1 MKLSLKMIAERLEQ
15 KTVVL
20 KFKDIYSTLRLEKPL
35 FLNDETVLAADTLYI
50 ASPDDLDRI
59 TQYHNGCALVIPG
72 SEETDIRN
80 CPAVI
85 ITDKTLDTLQLYD
98 EIGEIFQTFLD
109 WEEALKNAS
118 APDHPGN
125 ALFDLLHASEPLFQN
140 PVLLCNSEGP
150 LLKIETAA
158 RQQET
163 DDTETQKLL
172 TALSSDRRL
181 TTEREV
187 FLFMQKTSSQKA
199 LIRNLFAGD
208 AVIYHLMVIGTDRDL
223 RETDFQFLE
232 FLAEYAETV
241 LRREY
246 GIYSRDTSTLS
257 ELFGAMLSGAQW
269 DKAVLSSEL
278 NRIRWTEEEEYAVL
292 FCDASPSDFRTY
304 PEILAFVHDGKTLM
318 IANISRSPEILT
330 ELDRIF
336 RDRGFFA
343 GISNPFTGLS
353 RLKRFYGQAHTAF
366 LLCSEQKECGS
377 LSFSDCVLTCLIDS
391 AFREYEPEDLLS
403 PVYLRLKD
411 HDRQNRTEYL
421 KTLEEY
427 LLHNG
432 NAVQTAAA
440 LFTHRATII
449 YRIKRICE
457 IGHTDLKK
465 PDELLH
471 LTLSFRIDRLI
482 KNRS

>member
-1 MKLSLKMIAERLEQ
+1 MKLSLKMIAERLEH
-15 KTVVL
+15 KSAVL
-20 KFKDIYSTLRLEKPL
+20 KFKDIYSTLRLERPL

-59 TQYHNGCALVIPG
+59 TQFHNGCALVVPG

-85 ITDKTLDTLQLYD
+85 VTDGTLDTLQLYD

-125 ALFDLLHASEPLFQN
+125 ALSELLRSSEDLFQN
-140 PVLLCNSEGP
+140 PVLLCNSESP
-150 LLKIETAA
+150 LLRVETAVP
-158 RQQET
+158 QQET
-163 DDTETQKLL
+163 GDAETQKLL
-172 TALSSDRRL
+172 SALSSDRRL

-187 FLFMQKTSSQKA
+187 FLFMQKNVSQKA
-199 LIRNLFAGD
+199 LVRNLFAGD
-208 AVIYHLMVIGTDRDL
+208 AVIYHLMVIGRSRDL

-232 FLAEYAETV
+232 FLAAYAETV

-257 ELFGAMLSGAQW
+257 ELFSAMLSGGQW
-269 DKAVLSSEL
+269 DKAILASEL
-278 NRIRWTEEEEYAVL
+278 NRIRWAEEEEYAVII
-292 FCDASPSDFRTY
+292 CDAPPSDFRTF
-304 PEILAFVHDGKTLM
+304 PEILVFVHDGKTLM
-318 IANISRSPEILT
+318 IANISRSPKILT
-330 ELDRIF
+330 ELERIF
-336 RDRGFFA
+336 REGGFFA
-343 GISNPFTGLS
+343 GVSNLFSGLS
-353 RLKRFYGQAHTAF
+353 RLKRFCRQAQTAF
-366 LLCSEQKECGS
+366 RLCSEQKGHGS
-377 LSFSDCVLTCLIDS
+377 LSFSDCVLTCLIES

-457 IGHTDLKK
+457 IGQTDLKK

-471 LTLSFRIDRLI
+471 LTLSFRIDRLLNSRI
-482 KNRS
+482 

>member
-1 MKLSLKMIAERLEQ
+1 MILTGSLS
-15 KTVVL
+15 
-20 KFKDIYSTLRLEKPL
+20 F
-35 FLNDETVLAADTLYI
+35 
-50 ASPDDLDRI
+50 I
-59 TQYHNGCALVIPG
+59 TAVPWSFPVRKRPISGTAPPIV
-72 SEETDIRN
+72 TDG
-80 CPAVI
+80 
-85 ITDKTLDTLQLYD
+85 TLDTLQLYD

-118 APDHPGN
+118 APDQPGN
-125 ALFDLLHASEPLFQN
+125 ALFELLRSSEDLFQN
-140 PVLLCNSEGP
+140 PVLLCNSESP
-150 LLKIETAA
+150 FLRIETSVPQPEA
-158 RQQET
+158 E
-163 DDTETQKLL
+163 DTETHKLL
-172 TALSSDRRL
+172 SALSSDRRL

-187 FLFMQKTSSQKA
+187 FLFMQKDFSRKA

-208 AVIYHLMVIGTDRDL
+208 AVIYHLMVIGANRDL

-232 FLAEYAETV
+232 FLAAYAETV

-269 DKAVLSSEL
+269 DKAILSSEL
-278 NRIRWTEEEEYAVL
+278 ERIRWAEEEEYAVL
-292 FCDASPSDFRTY
+292 ISDAPSSDFRTF
-304 PEILAFVHDGKTLM
+304 PEILSFVHDGKTLM

-336 RDRGFFA
+336 RDKGFFA
-343 GISNPFTGLS
+343 GISNPFNGLS
-353 RLKRFYGQAHTAF
+353 RLKRFCGQAQTAF
-366 LLCSEQKECGS
+366 RLCSEQKESGC

-403 PVYLRLKD
+403 PVYLRLKE

-449 YRIKRICE
+449 YRIRRICE

-482 KNRS
+482 HNRA